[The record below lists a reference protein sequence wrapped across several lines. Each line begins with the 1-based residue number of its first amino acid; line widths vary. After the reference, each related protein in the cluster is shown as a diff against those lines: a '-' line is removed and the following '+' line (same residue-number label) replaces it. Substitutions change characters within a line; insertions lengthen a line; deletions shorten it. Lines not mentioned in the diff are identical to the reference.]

1 MSSPTVDPETGV
13 VYFGNH
19 AGYLYAVD
27 SSHGDKV
34 WEFKTGDKILSS
46 PTLVKSTGTLLIG
59 SKDGNVYLL
68 NAGNGALKQ
77 NIPLIS
83 GLTGV
88 PVTVGDHLYV
98 FDHLGYLYS
107 FR

>member
-1 MSSPTVDPETGV
+1 MSSPTVDPETGM

-34 WEFKTGDKILSS
+34 WEFQTGDKILSS
-46 PTLVKSTGTLLIG
+46 PTLVKSTGTVLIG

-77 NIPLIS
+77 KIPLIS